1 MHFKHFFRGSAF
13 FIGYFMN
20 EFNKKMKNA
29 TVGIAGAGGLGS
41 TVAAALTRTGI
52 GKIIIADFDKIQTSN
67 LNRQQYFANQIG
79 QYKIDALIENLKLID
94 PNINITGHNIK
105 LTKDNIP
112 EIFNACDY
120 LAECLDLADQ
130 KQMFIETVLSK
141 IPKIPVI
148 AASGLA
154 GFGKSNDIKTQRITE
169 RLILCGDNKS
179 GTDKN
184 LQMTAPRVWIAAAHQ
199 ANAIIELI
207 MKSETI
213 L

>member
-1 MHFKHFFRGSAF
+1 MA
-13 FIGYFMN
+13 IEMN
-20 EFNKKMKNA
+20 ELNEKMKNA

-41 TVAAALTRTGI
+41 TIAAALTRAGI
-52 GKIIIADFDKIQTSN
+52 GKLIIADFDKIQASN
-67 LNRQQYFANQIG
+67 LNRQQYFANQVG

-94 PNINITGHNIK
+94 PDINIIGRNIK
-105 LTKDNIP
+105 LTKDNIA
-112 EIFNACDY
+112 EIFNSCDY

-141 IPKIPVI
+141 IEKTPVI

-169 RLILCGDNKS
+169 RLILCGDNES
-179 GTDKN
+179 GIDKP
-184 LQMTAPRVWIAAAHQ
+184 LPLTAPRVWITACHQ

-207 MKSETI
+207 MKSETT